1 MSTNDVTRRLL
12 SEKERQID
20 ALRERE
26 AALVREC
33 GKYRDTIQ
41 QLTDPETNDLDAL
54 LRTQVCTLG
63 IRSFSDDIE

>member
-1 MSTNDVTRRLL
+1 MNDVTRRLL

-26 AALVREC
+26 LALLREC

-41 QLTDPETNDLDAL
+41 QLTDPDTNDYDQL
-54 LRTQVCTLG
+54 LKTQVL
-63 IRSFSDDIE
+63 SKAELL

>member
-1 MSTNDVTRRLL
+1 MSTTDVTRRLL
-12 SEKERQID
+12 TEKERQID

-41 QLTDPETNDLDAL
+41 QLTDPETNDFDAL
-54 LRTQVCTLG
+54 LKTQVCKLSMLQR
-63 IRSFSDDIE
+63 I

>member
-1 MSTNDVTRRLL
+1 MNDVTRRLL

-26 AALVREC
+26 LALLREC

-41 QLTDPETNDLDAL
+41 QLTDPDTNDYDL
-54 LRTQVCTLG
+54 LLKTQVTLQY
-63 IRSFSDDIE
+63 